1 MMLLVIK
8 RWGAVGCAV
17 LGQVVLAKPALERG
31 AMDEHLKCFF
41 GGKLPVLIAH
51 LYCYASLKFKLLI
64 LDLTIERHIKWKSGG
79 RG

>member
-17 LGQVVLAKPALERG
+17 LGQVG
-31 AMDEHLKCFF
+31 AGCSSQASTEHLKCFF

-51 LYCYASLKFKLLI
+51 LYFYASLKFELLI
-64 LDLTIERHIKWKSGG
+64 LDLTIERHIKWKSGE